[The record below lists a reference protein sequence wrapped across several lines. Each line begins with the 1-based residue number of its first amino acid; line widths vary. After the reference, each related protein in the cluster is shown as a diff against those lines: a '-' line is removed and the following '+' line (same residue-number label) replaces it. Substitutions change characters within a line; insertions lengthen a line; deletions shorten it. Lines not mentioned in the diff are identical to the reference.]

1 MRKTLFLLMSV
12 MLLFSLFKCK
22 DEPGPIGED
31 SLVPPI
37 VETKKTVNTTKVVT
51 YEGPSILESSG
62 LAKVWVND
70 TELFVYETNVNHG
83 RVFTFSQQNIK
94 KVPVVI
100 FDFEGKVNVRVKL
113 PGIQIT
119 SAKITPA
126 AYNITPTIDG
136 DTVSFDLEY
145 PTGYTLEYNNQT
157 TDVVHIFANPLEE
170 NTPDP
175 ANIPSDMIYIGPG
188 VYKSDAIPVTSGKTV
203 YLAGGAVVYG
213 NIRASHVENVTIRGR
228 GIISG
233 DIYPRT
239 KASEFTI
246 PFEIRN
252 SKNIKLEGITFLDSA
267 GWTINA
273 YFLDGFEINNIKIV
287 TARANG
293 DGISLQSCKNVLV
306 KHSFVRS
313 WDDALVVKNYDR
325 GVTENIRFENITIW
339 NDLAQ
344 SMEIGYEAYGDYIK
358 NVVFNNITVL
368 HNFHKP
374 AMSIHNADDANVSD
388 IIFNN
393 ITIEDA
399 QMNGDNQK
407 ENYDDFLIELN
418 ILYNLE
424 WTKSGQKRGT
434 IDNVTFNN
442 IVVKGGKADLNT
454 KINGFDATHRVTNV
468 KFNNIRYLDK
478 DVKSASDLN
487 ATANEFTSGIS
498 YNFTK
503 TPTGAE
509 VYHAYNLDL
518 KDAKVQMVNK
528 PNVQQVG
535 VMVPEFAIGELTK
548 AYMGVKVTGN
558 FTITATHGTS
568 TPVWDDGS
576 GDYSKEGYPVAN
588 LLNENNGLAW
598 KAKPWTG
605 TEGEYASINITFDEA
620 KTIGTIRLYG
630 DAESMFFLT
639 QNIAVYGIR
648 SSSTSGNFLKLTNS
662 DNYNFTPSSGNFVDI
677 KINPVELTAIQI
689 RIYNKKSLASPTE
702 AFLNQIEFYPASLSF
717 GKAVSGTPHEDVY
730 VINNLV
736 DGIPTTYYEAKKGTL
751 PAVITIDFG
760 AAYNIKYIN
769 LFLPP
774 LMQWEART
782 QIIDF
787 LVSTDGVNFTEIIHQ
802 MSCRFDPLTGNVVE
816 IILDNPVNCRY
827 LRLNVVSNTSSGGES
842 AQLSEISVYE

>member
-1 MRKTLFLLMSV
+1 M
-12 MLLFSLFKCK
+12 
-22 DEPGPIGED
+22 
-31 SLVPPI
+31 
-37 VETKKTVNTTKVVT
+37 
-51 YEGPSILESSG
+51 
-62 LAKVWVND
+62 
-70 TELFVYETNVNHG
+70 
-83 RVFTFSQQNIK
+83 
-94 KVPVVI
+94 
-100 FDFEGKVNVRVKL
+100 
-113 PGIQIT
+113 
-119 SAKITPA
+119 
-126 AYNITPTIDG
+126 
-136 DTVSFDLEY
+136 
-145 PTGYTLEYNNQT
+145 
-157 TDVVHIFANPLEE
+157 
-170 NTPDP
+170 
-175 ANIPSDMIYIGPG
+175 
-188 VYKSDAIPVTSGKTV
+188 
-203 YLAGGAVVYG
+203 
-213 NIRASHVENVTIRGR
+213 
-228 GIISG
+228 
-233 DIYPRT
+233 
-239 KASEFTI
+239 
-246 PFEIRN
+246 
-252 SKNIKLEGITFLDSA
+252 
-267 GWTINA
+267 
-273 YFLDGFEINNIKIV
+273 
-287 TARANG
+287 
-293 DGISLQSCKNVLV
+293 
-306 KHSFVRS
+306 
-313 WDDALVVKNYDR
+313 
-325 GVTENIRFENITIW
+325 
-339 NDLAQ
+339 
-344 SMEIGYEAYGDYIK
+344 
-358 NVVFNNITVL
+358 
-368 HNFHKP
+368 
-374 AMSIHNADDANVSD
+374 
-388 IIFNN
+388 
-393 ITIEDA
+393 
-399 QMNGDNQK
+399 
-407 ENYDDFLIELN
+407 
-418 ILYNLE
+418 
-424 WTKSGQKRGT
+424 
-434 IDNVTFNN
+434 
-442 IVVKGGKADLNT
+442 
-454 KINGFDATHRVTNV
+454 
-468 KFNNIRYLDK
+468 DK
-478 DVKSASDLN
+478 DVKSDSDLN

-568 TPVWDDGS
+568 TAVWDDGS

-816 IILDNPVNCRY
+816 IILDNLVNCRY